1 MDGGEVMLS
10 NAVIEGPPT
19 SNAKTNNGA
28 AASTQ
33 VITGATK
40 EVTLSD
46 VKNAWS
52 SAETTLSDALQT
64 TGAAIVSN
72 VNSAAESVSKA
83 WDSSSTAVSK
93 QIKSTTS
100 DFLKKV
106 M

>member
-1 MDGGEVMLS
+1 
-10 NAVIEGPPT
+10 
-19 SNAKTNNGA
+19 
-28 AASTQ
+28 
-33 VITGATK
+33 
-40 EVTLSD
+40 
-46 VKNAWS
+46 
-52 SAETTLSDALQT
+52 
-64 TGAAIVSN
+64 SN